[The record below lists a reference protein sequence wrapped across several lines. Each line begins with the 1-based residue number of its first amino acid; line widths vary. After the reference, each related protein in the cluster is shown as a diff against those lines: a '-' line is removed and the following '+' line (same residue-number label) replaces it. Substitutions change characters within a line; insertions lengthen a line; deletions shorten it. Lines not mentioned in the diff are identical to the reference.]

1 VPDIVFRFKFNALNR
16 RVKTPI
22 QRDVLSSLRLPAG
35 HEFLKRNM
43 GLESLFESPLKQ
55 AHPNR
60 HVPRPQLKDQA
71 ELHNPSAFARQAA
84 VL

>member
-1 VPDIVFRFKFNALNR
+1 VPDIVFRFKFKALNR
-16 RVKTPI
+16 TVKTLI
-22 QRDVLSSLRLPAG
+22 QRDVLSPLRLPAG

-55 AHPNR
+55 AHPHR
-60 HVPRPQLKDQA
+60 DVPRPQPKDQA
-71 ELHNPSAFARQAA
+71 KLHNPSAFVRQAT